1 MRDIWECRKK
11 IESSHLRRLIFLA
24 YQWCWHPVLYY
35 KSMKNAFWHRW
46 SLSYNFSNCR
56 PLFGSAQFAAEK
68 PSLYFQ
74 EFQLEF
80 SGLLKIISFWFY
92 FDHLFQ
98 FSTITGYRW
107 IPENKPPK
115 TWDQGQSL
123 EKKWSLEKLK
133 NGFMLLPDLP
143 DSNLIDF
150 WPGKNSKTWTWK
162 SHFSISYLTGSPITK
177 KP

>member
-1 MRDIWECRKK
+1 MQNHRLDLQTHYDREFFISVFSALSKVSAKKNEWGTFESVEKK

-56 PLFGSAQFAAEK
+56 PLFGSAQFQLK
-68 PSLYFQ
+68 SLHFTSLSRISTRIFRSVEDYLF
-74 EFQLEF
+74 LI
-80 SGLLKIISFWFY
+80 LLWSS
-92 FDHLFQ
+92 LFQ

-115 TWDQGQSL
+115 DLRSRSKLGKKMITWETQ
-123 EKKWSLEKLK
+123 KWIYATPWS
-133 NGFMLLPDLP
+133 
-143 DSNLIDF
+143 SR
-150 WPGKNSKTWTWK
+150 
-162 SHFSISYLTGSPITK
+162 
-177 KP
+177 

>member
-1 MRDIWECRKK
+1 MQNHRLDLQTHYDREFFISVFSALSKVSAKKNEWGTFESVEKK

-92 FDHLFQ
+92 FDHLSFNFQ
-98 FSTITGYRW
+98 RLQVTGESQKTNHQRLEIKVKAWRRKKMITWETQKW
-107 IPENKPPK
+107 IYATP
-115 TWDQGQSL
+115 
-123 EKKWSLEKLK
+123 WS
-133 NGFMLLPDLP
+133 
-143 DSNLIDF
+143 SR
-150 WPGKNSKTWTWK
+150 
-162 SHFSISYLTGSPITK
+162 
-177 KP
+177 